1 MIKDLFEQYP
11 PYHHLVA
18 STQLVL
24 AMFGMGI
31 VTRLRDFVEL
41 VLEPKPM
48 ITGLLYQ
55 LVGIPLLTAALV
67 YFIKLPPE
75 VVVGFIMI
83 AAMPGG
89 SLSNIY
95 THLGRGNVALSV
107 ALTGLLTLVALVTA
121 PLIMRIFAGDYL
133 PPEIAM
139 PVGAIMREIFIFLL
153 LPLTAGML
161 LGRLL
166 EEKTAHACSK
176 WAVRASLIVLAVLVI
191 GSLGSGSID
200 LSRYSLRIPV
210 LVFLYCLVIQI
221 IILRGSLHM
230 LGFSNRDSM
239 ALGIESSMKNINL
252 AVLIAAS
259 LFGIEGKNG
268 EFGAGVLFVLLL
280 YGGVS
285 LGVAA
290 VPMISN
296 IRHLRKGEKLRA
308 TESSDAR
315 T

>member
-1 MIKDLFEQYP
+1 MIKDLFEHYP

-31 VTRLRDFVEL
+31 VTRPRDFVEL

-48 ITGLLYQ
+48 IAGLLYQ
-55 LVGIPLLTAALV
+55 LLGIPLLTATVV
-67 YFIKLPPE
+67 YLIKLPPE
-75 VVVGFIMI
+75 VVVGLIMI

-95 THLGRGNVALSV
+95 THLGKGNVALSV
-107 ALTGLLTLVALVTA
+107 ALTGVMTLLALVTA
-121 PLIMRIFAGDYL
+121 PLIMRFFAGDFL

-139 PVGAIMREIFIFLL
+139 PVGVIMREIFVFLL
-153 LPLTAGML
+153 LPLFIGMIV
-161 LGRLL
+161 GRCM
-166 EEKTAHACSK
+166 EEKKAHLCSK
-176 WAVRASLIVLAVLVI
+176 WVVRASLLVLAILVV
-191 GSLGSGSID
+191 GSLGSGSLD
-200 LSRYSLRIPV
+200 FSRYSLQIP
-210 LVFLYCLVIQI
+210 LLIFLYCLVIQI
-221 IILRGSLHM
+221 IALRGSRHL
-230 LGFSNRDSM
+230 LGFSNRDAM

-259 LFGIEGKNG
+259 LFGIKGQNG

-285 LGVAA
+285 LAVAA
-290 VPMISN
+290 VPMRSN
-296 IRHLRKGEKLRA
+296 LRQLRKAASHKGAE
-308 TESSDAR
+308 EVGV
-315 T
+315 

>member
-31 VTRLRDFVEL
+31 VTRPRDFVEL

-55 LVGIPLLTAALV
+55 LVGIPLLTAALIFFV
-67 YFIKLPPE
+67 ELPPE
-75 VVVGFIMI
+75 VVVGFIMV

-107 ALTGLLTLVALVTA
+107 ALTGVMTLLALVTA

-139 PVGAIMREIFIFLL
+139 PVGSVMREIFLFLL
-153 LPLTAGML
+153 LPLTAGMM
-161 LGRLL
+161 LGRVV
-166 EEKTAHACSK
+166 K
-176 WAVRASLIVLAVLVI
+176 
-191 GSLGSGSID
+191 
-200 LSRYSLRIPV
+200 
-210 LVFLYCLVIQI
+210 
-221 IILRGSLHM
+221 
-230 LGFSNRDSM
+230 
-239 ALGIESSMKNINL
+239 
-252 AVLIAAS
+252 
-259 LFGIEGKNG
+259 
-268 EFGAGVLFVLLL
+268 
-280 YGGVS
+280 
-285 LGVAA
+285 
-290 VPMISN
+290 
-296 IRHLRKGEKLRA
+296 
-308 TESSDAR
+308 
-315 T
+315 

>member
-31 VTRLRDFVEL
+31 VTQPRDFVEL

-55 LVGIPLLTAALV
+55 LIGIPLLTAALV
-67 YFIKLPPE
+67 YWIELPPE
-75 VVVGFIMI
+75 VVVGFIII

-95 THLGRGNVALSV
+95 THLGKGNVALSV
-107 ALTGLLTLVALVTA
+107 ALTGVMTLLALVTA
-121 PLIMRIFAGDYL
+121 PLIMRIFAGDFL

-139 PVGAIMREIFIFLL
+139 PTGEIMKEIFIFLL
-153 LPLTAGML
+153 LPLAAGML
-161 LGRLL
+161 LARLL
-166 EEKTAHACSK
+166 NEERAHSFSK
-176 WAVRASLIVLAVLVI
+176 WAVRASLIVLAVLVV

-200 LSRYSLRIPV
+200 FSRYSARIPL
-210 LVFLYCLVIQI
+210 LVFLYCLIVQI
-221 IILRGSLHM
+221 IILRGSLHI

-239 ALGIESSMKNINL
+239 VLGIESSMKNINL
-252 AVLIAAS
+252 AVLISAS

-296 IRHLRKGEKLRA
+296 LRQAKKA
-308 TESSDAR
+308 V
-315 T
+315 